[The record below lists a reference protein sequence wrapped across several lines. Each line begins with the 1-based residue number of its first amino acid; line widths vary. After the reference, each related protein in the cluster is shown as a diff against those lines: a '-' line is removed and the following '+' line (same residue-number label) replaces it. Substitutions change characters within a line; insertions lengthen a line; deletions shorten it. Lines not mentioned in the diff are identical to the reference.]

1 MDSRHILSL
10 VNDAAARAER
20 LHQGEA
26 GEIRIG
32 FTSSAPFIRAVSH
45 TFSLFR
51 QSYPGVHMQT
61 REMNTREQIAPLN
74 EGVLDIG
81 LLRNTPLPDTLNRE
95 VILHEPL
102 MAMIPR
108 EHRLAQ
114 KPVVSLT
121 ELAEE
126 PFVFFDPHVGTGLY
140 DDILGLMR
148 RYNLSPTITQE
159 FGVSPASSSVSL
171 SISTA
176 MLAIGLLF
184 TGPLSDAIGRKPV
197 MVTALLLAS
206 CCTLLSTMM
215 TSWHGILIMR
225 ALIGLSLSGVA
236 AVGMTYLSEEIH
248 PSFVAF
254 SMGLYISGNSIG
266 GMSGRL
272 LSGVMTDFFNWRIA
286 LAAIGCFALA
296 SALMFW
302 KILPASQHFR
312 PTSLRPKTLFI
323 NFRLHWR
330 DRGLPLLFAEGFLLM
345 GAFVTL
351 FNYIGYRL
359 MLSPW
364 ELSQAVVGLLSV
376 AYLTGTWSSPKAGAM
391 TSRYGRGPVML
402 FSTAVMLGGLL
413 LTLFTSL
420 WLIFAG
426 MLLFSAGFFAAHSVA
441 SSWIGPRA
449 RRAKGQASSLYLFSY
464 YLGSSIA
471 GTLGGVFWHSYGWNG
486 VGGFIALML
495 VLAILV
501 GTRLH
506 HRLHA

>member
-1 MDSRHILSL
+1 MSRISSVSTAPAQDVDERISASSPLYIKRGTPQFMRVTLALFSAGLATFALLYCVQPIL
-10 VNDAAARAER
+10 
-20 LHQGEA
+20 
-26 GEIRIG
+26 
-32 FTSSAPFIRAVSH
+32 P
-45 TFSLFR
+45 
-51 QSYPGVHMQT
+51 
-61 REMNTREQIAPLN
+61 
-74 EGVLDIG
+74 VL
-81 LLRNTPLPDTLNRE
+81 
-95 VILHEPL
+95 
-102 MAMIPR
+102 
-108 EHRLAQ
+108 
-114 KPVVSLT
+114 S
-121 ELAEE
+121 
-126 PFVFFDPHVGTGLY
+126 
-140 DDILGLMR
+140 
-148 RYNLSPTITQE
+148 QE
-159 FGVSPASSSVSL
+159 FGVTPASSSISL
-171 SISTA
+171 SISTG

-248 PSFVAF
+248 PSVVAF

-272 LSGVMTDFFNWRIA
+272 LSGVITDFFSWRIA
-286 LAAIGCFALA
+286 IAAIGCFALA

-302 KILPASQHFR
+302 KILPESRHFR
-312 PTSLRPKTLFI
+312 PSSLRPKTLFI
-323 NFRLHWR
+323 NLRLHWR
-330 DRGLPLLFAEGFLLM
+330 DQGLPLLFAEGFLLM

-359 MLSPW
+359 MQAPW
-364 ELSQAVVGLLSV
+364 FLSQAVVGLLSV

-391 TSRYGRGPVML
+391 TAKFGRGPVML
-402 FSTAVMLGGLL
+402 FSIGIMLLGLL
-413 LTLFTSL
+413 LTVFSPLVA
-420 WLIFAG
+420 IFGG

-441 SSWIGPRA
+441 SGWIGPRA

-471 GTLGGVFWHSYGWNG
+471 GTLGGVFWHQFGWNG
-486 VGGFIALML
+486 VAGFIGSLLVVALL
-495 VLAILV
+495 T

-506 HRLHA
+506 HRTH